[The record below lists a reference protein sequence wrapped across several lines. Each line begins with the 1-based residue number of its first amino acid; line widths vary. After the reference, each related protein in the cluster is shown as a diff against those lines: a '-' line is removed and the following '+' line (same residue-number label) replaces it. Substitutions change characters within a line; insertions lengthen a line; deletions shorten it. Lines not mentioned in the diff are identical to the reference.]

1 MLLSTWKV
9 TADQCLHEAVSTQK
23 GIKTMTGYGNYSG
36 MMDGFGWVWMV
47 FLLAVVIALVVWG
60 TRTSV
65 WSRRDSRESA
75 PLDTLRQRYA
85 AGEITASE
93 FEHAKQLIA

>member
-1 MLLSTWKV
+1 
-9 TADQCLHEAVSTQK
+9 
-23 GIKTMTGYGNYSG
+23 
-36 MMDGFGWVWMV
+36 MV

-93 FEHAKQLIA
+93 FEQAKQLIA